1 MMNSGQGRNAHGP
14 FVQGQADGKTV
25 ALDASSRGK
34 ASIPLL
40 FEQSECTAQMQ
51 WGNINVL
58 RGRIDRRRIRD
69 GVDGRDEQ
77 QQTDKAY
84 GQFRSQIVLNEAEAC
99 PFPCLRFPHKKDIS
113 IS

>member
-14 FVQGQADGKTV
+14 FVQGQADGKPV
-25 ALDASSRGK
+25 AQDASSRGK

-40 FEQSECTAQMQ
+40 FEQSECTAQMK
-51 WGNINVL
+51 WGNVDVV
-58 RGRIDRRRIRD
+58 RRRIDRRRIRD
-69 GVDGRDEQ
+69 SVNGRDEQ

-84 GQFRSQIVLNEAEAC
+84 GPFRSQIVLNEAEAC
-99 PFPCLRFPHKKDIS
+99 PLPCLHFPHEEHIS